1 MVLFFTYFS
10 ALTFVVVVLHRDD
23 ATSGDPGIID
33 DGFMIQGFDGEWI
46 DHTDVYSF

>member
-1 MVLFFTYFS
+1 M
-10 ALTFVVVVLHRDD
+10 ALTFVVVVLHCDD
-23 ATSGDPGIID
+23 ASSGDPGVLN